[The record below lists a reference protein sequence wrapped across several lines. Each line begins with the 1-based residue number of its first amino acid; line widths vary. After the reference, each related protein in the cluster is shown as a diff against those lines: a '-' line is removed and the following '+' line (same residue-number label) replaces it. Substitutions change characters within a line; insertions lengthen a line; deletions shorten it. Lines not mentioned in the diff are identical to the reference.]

1 MELTRE
7 ELQKYIYDP
16 NMLQKI
22 VLDNIETATN
32 GEIVISDPTSPFT
45 MLLETAAV
53 TSANAAIES
62 KNIIRRKYPS
72 LATKEDE
79 LYHHISDNEL
89 ANMFAIPAD
98 TYIVFYVNILDLK
111 TTGFRPTGAS
121 YVETTIPEGTEITI
135 LDTPLTLLNDI
146 VVRLYDNDTIFVE
159 QQQNENDIA
168 FEDIGVI
175 PATITTNNEGTPWII
190 FETRVKQVKK
200 LVKNIAVSV
209 AEGFNHIIS
218 SSDKYFYSEV
228 SYKNSNTNDKYVK
241 LEKSHNEEYIDPTI
255 PTVFISVYGNE
266 VLYRIPDLYLVD
278 GGISGN
284 VNIELY
290 ETKGN
295 IYLPINKYT
304 IEDFNIVLGN
314 TGKNESAST
323 SANIAILA
331 NSRSILEGGS
341 NGMSLEELRHS
352 IINNTKGDID
362 LPVTDYQLQRYAN
375 MSGYE
380 IFKSLDVITER
391 LYIATKSLP
400 KVSSNL
406 ILAKQDVFFNTTQ
419 VILEDILTNTNINIQ
434 NDNFIIKS
442 NTIFKEVN
450 SIIKIVS
457 NDELKYISS
466 LNNIQKMEYLK
477 VNKYFYTPYYYIINN
492 DDMYSTSRVYDLDRP
507 ILEDLRIVGK
517 NTTVNQRVNIDKF
530 TILKTVSGYRLVF
543 TVISND
549 EFKLLNP
556 NLTGLQLKMSLKG
569 TNSFVYF
576 NAVRDISTGY
586 YIVDINTD
594 LFIDDDN
601 YLDLLNGTSDI
612 FNKRFNI
619 DNYITVYIYT
629 TDGSVVDNTNY
640 LNDEINKEPNSDYV
654 ILSKEKLKVTF
665 GRKVEYIWNR
675 LYNTYTER
683 KYLKYEYDIPLVY
696 EEDVYEVDPETG
708 SIYTCTTVDGIPEI
722 TTNKLFS
729 KGDYVLDDVSN
740 QILKHKKGDVIL
752 DENQLPI
759 INSGSGVIRFIDILM
774 LEYEFR
780 ISNSNAYVNYKETT
794 LDILHSYLFEDLPNL
809 NNKLLENTKLLYKS
823 YKSSKNV
830 IVNINNVYYSM
841 PYIVKPLVTLYVTNK
856 VSLTNDEIELYKNTI
871 GTVIN
876 NYLNNTVIKLD
887 EIKKEIMTTIGDNVV
902 AVKINNI
909 DPNNSEVITIRDKT
923 TRLVL
928 NKLLDLNKNNELIVK
943 YDIEVIIQYV

>member
-111 TTGFRPTGAS
+111 TTGFRPIGAS
-121 YVETTIPEGTEITI
+121 YVETTIPEGTEITV

-146 VVRLYDNDTIFVE
+146 VVRLYDNGTIFVE

-200 LVKNIAVSV
+200 LVKNTAVSV

-457 NDELKYISS
+457 NDELNYISS

-708 SIYTCTTVDGIPEI
+708 SIYTCTTVGGIPEI

-729 KGDYVLDDVSN
+729 KGDYVLDDAGN

-759 INSGSGVIRFIDILM
+759 INSVSGVIRFIDILM
-774 LEYEFR
+774 LEYEFK

-794 LDILHSYLFEDLPNL
+794 LDVLHSYLFEDLPNF

-887 EIKKEIMTTIGDNVV
+887 EIRKEIITTIGDKVV
-902 AVKINNI
+902 SVKINNI

>member
-89 ANMFAIPAD
+89 ANMFAIPTD

-111 TTGFRPTGAS
+111 TTGFRPIGAS
-121 YVETTIPEGTEITI
+121 YVETTIPEGTEITV

-146 VVRLYDNDTIFVE
+146 VVRLYDNGTIFVE

-200 LVKNIAVSV
+200 LVKNTAVSV

-419 VILEDILTNTNINIQ
+419 VILEDILTNTNISIQ

-457 NDELKYISS
+457 NDELNYISS

-708 SIYTCTTVDGIPEI
+708 SIYTCTTVGGIPEI

-759 INSGSGVIRFIDILM
+759 INSVSGVIRFIDILM

-794 LDILHSYLFEDLPNL
+794 LDVLHSYLFEDLPNF

-887 EIKKEIMTTIGDNVV
+887 EIRKEIITTIGDKVV
-902 AVKINNI
+902 SVKINNI